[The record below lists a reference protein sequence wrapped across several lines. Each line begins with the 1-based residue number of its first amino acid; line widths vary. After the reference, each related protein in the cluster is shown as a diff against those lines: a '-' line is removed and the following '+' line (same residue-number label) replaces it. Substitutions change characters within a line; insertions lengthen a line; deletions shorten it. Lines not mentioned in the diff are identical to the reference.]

1 MTTLPLVRNY
11 EDAHGIEITF
21 YEWPVAKPRAVI
33 QLVHGL
39 GEHARR
45 YDHVAA
51 ALNRDGY
58 SVYAEDHRGHGLTG
72 LSMIEADI
80 TKRLGPLGPGGM
92 KATIEQVHQLT
103 EIIRDE
109 NPGVDV
115 VLFGHSLGS
124 MIGQRILNKY
134 SGEYD
139 AAILSGSTILI
150 PGILPS
156 DGFNKRW
163 AKTPNATGMEWLSSD
178 ETVGQAFAADPLCF
192 PDPAAKAFGLVN
204 AAGILGVP
212 SKSIAPDFP
221 VLLFAGSEDPL
232 GGEKGNKK
240 LLRAF
245 HRAGVRDVTLIVY
258 EGMRHETLNEKDK
271 ERVIEDVID
280 WLDETLRSA

>member
-1 MTTLPLVRNY
+1 
-11 EDAHGIEITF
+11 
-21 YEWPVAKPRAVI
+21 
-33 QLVHGL
+33 
-39 GEHARR
+39 
-45 YDHVAA
+45 
-51 ALNRDGY
+51 
-58 SVYAEDHRGHGLTG
+58 
-72 LSMIEADI
+72 
-80 TKRLGPLGPGGM
+80 
-92 KATIEQVHQLT
+92 
-103 EIIRDE
+103 
-109 NPGVDV
+109 
-115 VLFGHSLGS
+115 
-124 MIGQRILNKY
+124 
-134 SGEYD
+134 
-139 AAILSGSTILI
+139 
-150 PGILPS
+150 
-156 DGFNKRW
+156 
-163 AKTPNATGMEWLSSD
+163 MEWLSSD